1 MVRPDFLLAA
11 ALAASTQVQART
23 IERLGSRRLGGI
35 RNPISTRETRYVGR
49 DTPVAPA
56 PSDPIILQPLRIPRS
71 GNSKRDRRAALELK
85 TAETLYWGG
94 QDGTVAKLTIE
105 TLDGTENIV
114 NLEMIDDMVRQVSC
128 PSTEGEFK
136 ITFAEEADFDDAED
150 IWQWVNQEADNHF
163 LLLVG
168 AGTCGWNT
176 ERLVYNVTDLI
187 YNDEAETAILE
198 AKRTTWKL
206 AAHTFDLTV
215 GSAALPPSVAGKAH
229 RRHPG
234 IFDKVGDFFEDAGD
248 KIADTAG
255 DVADTVSSGVG
266 NVVDTITGGAADAVD
281 KVTDIVDNI
290 DPAVSANPSFTIPLD
305 ANLTSKSLSF
315 TLPGTSPSGG
325 DTTVS
330 ATCLD
335 CSTTGSLTLQAHF
348 SARLFELTDAAVEVT
363 LPDNGLA
370 ATALLGLTLRG
381 DLVQP
386 VSRSIPVFEFS
397 PAGVSIPGVLTI
409 GPTVGVSLGMELGG
423 VRGSVTATLGARA
436 TVEGGSKA
444 RLDFLDE
451 NGTGKEGWG
460 VDFEGE
466 EFKVEAA
473 IDARAGVFLRGTVG
487 VEVSVLESGFAAEL
501 NANAPTLSAT
511 LKAATSTDCTVCGSF
526 QNGVQ
531 GSLNLGTSI
540 GVALTKKVA
549 GTETPLWSLNFAEV
563 NTPAIA
569 QFCQGFGPQGDECL
583 ANSLLGSA

>member
-49 DTPVAPA
+49 DTPVTPA
-56 PSDPIILQPLRIPRS
+56 SSDPVILQPLRIPRS

-105 TLDGTENIV
+105 TVEGTENIV

-136 ITFAEEADFDDAED
+136 VTFAEEADFDDAED

-176 ERLVYNVTDLI
+176 ERLVYNVTDLV

-215 GSAALPPSVAGKAH
+215 GNAALPPSVAGKAH
-229 RRHPG
+229 RRRPG
-234 IFDKVGDFFEDAGD
+234 FFDKIGDAFDDAGDKIGDFFDDAGD

-255 DVADTVSSGVG
+255 DVADTVESGAG
-266 NVVDTITGGAADAVD
+266 KVVDAITGGAADAAD
-281 KVTDIVDNI
+281 KVSDIVGGI

-305 ANLTSKSLSF
+305 ANLTAKSLSF

-348 SARLFELTDAAVEVT
+348 AARLFELTDAAVEVS
-363 LPDNGLA
+363 LPEGGLA

-397 PAGVSIPGVLTI
+397 PAGVVIPGVLTL

-423 VRGSVTATLGARA
+423 VRGSVTATLGASA
-436 TVEGGSKA
+436 TVEGGSRA

-451 NGTGKEGWG
+451 NGSGKEGWG
-460 VDFEGE
+460 VHFQGE

-487 VEVSVLESGFAAEL
+487 VEVSVLGESRVRHLE
-501 NANAPTLSAT
+501 
-511 LKAATSTDCTVCGSF
+511 KERRIC
-526 QNGVQ
+526 
-531 GSLNLGTSI
+531 
-540 GVALTKKVA
+540 
-549 GTETPLWSLNFAEV
+549 
-563 NTPAIA
+563 
-569 QFCQGFGPQGDECL
+569 
-583 ANSLLGSA
+583 